1 MSEYFTFVTSSDI
14 SDSFDTTTT
23 NATSTSV
30 SVNLVPYATT
40 TATTI
45 TTNATTTITTTPNTA
60 ILTPQTMF
68 PITRYIMPN
77 FTLTIKFKEEIP
89 TKFPAVFMARNIKN
103 NVKNWFN
110 YRVETEEDFKDWK
123 KRHRYWEIE
132 IIDDTDTKKKEWK
145 KKKKG
150 GRK

>member
-1 MSEYFTFVTSSDI
+1 MSEYFTFVTSSDT

-30 SVNLVPYATT
+30 AVNLVPYAST

-45 TTNATTTITTTPNTA
+45 TTNATTTTTPNTTITA
-60 ILTPQTMF
+60 SQTQNHLW
-68 PITRYIMPN
+68 IMPN
-77 FTLTIKFKEEIP
+77 FTLTIKVKEEIP

-132 IIDDTDTKKKEWK
+132 IIDDTDIRKKEWK